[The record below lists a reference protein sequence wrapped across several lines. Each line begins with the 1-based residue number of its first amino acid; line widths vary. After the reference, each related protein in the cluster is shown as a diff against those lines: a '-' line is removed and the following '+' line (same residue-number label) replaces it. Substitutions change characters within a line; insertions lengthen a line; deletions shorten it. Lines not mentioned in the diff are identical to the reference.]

1 MVNTLLAVAT
11 LFIVLAAYHRQKK
24 LIVLYQ
30 KLLKNNFSIK
40 ELLEKIAE
48 GNQNIAEL
56 INNSV
61 NLHNWYVP
69 SVKYLL
75 VALSKY
81 IEEMKNQ
88 AVKDERYEEA
98 KKCNEA
104 LLEMYK
110 LINA

>member
-1 MVNTLLAVAT
+1 MISTIIAIGTFILSAAT
-11 LFIVLAAYHRQKK
+11 YYRQKK
-24 LIVLYQ
+24 IIASYQ
-30 KLLKNNFSIK
+30 G
-40 ELLEKIAE
+40 LLETFFSLRDLTEKLTE
-48 GNQNIAEL
+48 GNQGIVEL
-56 INNSV
+56 IKNNQS
-61 NLHNWYVP
+61 LHNWYIP

-75 VALSKY
+75 IALSKY
-81 IEEMKNQ
+81 VEEMKKQ